1 MLPQPGD
8 RTLGC
13 YERCGVSSTTL
24 KSAEDRKIM
33 VLTLLVMRTI
43 DLKHLMQ
50 LRKQK
55 KAETMKAAVSP

>member
-1 MLPQPGD
+1 
-8 RTLGC
+8 
-13 YERCGVSSTTL
+13 
-24 KSAEDRKIM
+24 M

-50 LRKQK
+50 LRTQK